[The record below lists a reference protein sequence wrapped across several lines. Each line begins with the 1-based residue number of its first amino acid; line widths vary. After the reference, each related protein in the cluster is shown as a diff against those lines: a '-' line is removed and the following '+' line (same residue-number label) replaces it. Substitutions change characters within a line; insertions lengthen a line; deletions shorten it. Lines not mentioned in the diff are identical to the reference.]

1 MTNEIICFIDRIAIG
16 LNINVD
22 VLDQFDLI
30 FYQKSIFLFVFG
42 YIYGWNLSYEYLI
55 HTYIYARQSNRN
67 IYPQKS
73 PSNHFSFCER
83 SSANCRLQ

>member
-22 VLDQFDLI
+22 VIDQFDLI

-42 YIYGWNLSYEYLI
+42 YIWMKFI
-55 HTYIYARQSNRN
+55 I
-67 IYPQKS
+67 
-73 PSNHFSFCER
+73 
-83 SSANCRLQ
+83 